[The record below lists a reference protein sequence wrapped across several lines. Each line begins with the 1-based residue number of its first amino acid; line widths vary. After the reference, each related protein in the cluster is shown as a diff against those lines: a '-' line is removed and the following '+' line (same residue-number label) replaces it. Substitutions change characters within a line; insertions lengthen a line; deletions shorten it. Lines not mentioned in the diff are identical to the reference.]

1 MPLKSDNSLEERK
14 KNSIIGKENLAYTTS
29 ETNSHQGSVRLAFDH
44 EEIQIEK
51 RHENSDPPSYASKA
65 SSRGSSS
72 GSEHIVDDRVMET
85 TYLNLNKP
93 QEVNLKSKPD
103 TNNNNTN
110 LVVNNILNANINDS
124 EKKYKSDQFDSVIFK
139 GIEAKEQDIAQKYYI
154 VIYFLIFNFEF
165 LTI

>member
-72 GSEHIVDDRVMET
+72 GSERIVDDRVVGKNNSFL
-85 TYLNLNKP
+85 YKP
-93 QEVNLKSKPD
+93 QEVYLKSKSN
-103 TNNNNTN
+103 TINILNTN
-110 LVVNNILNANINDS
+110 LNESD
-124 EKKYKSDQFDSVIFK
+124 EKLKNDQFDSVTFK
-139 GIEAKEQDIAQKYYI
+139 GIEAKEKYLVQKYI
-154 VIYFLIFNFEF
+154 VAYFLISNF
-165 LTI
+165 